1 MKKYRNNGAIGA
13 ILDEYEKSIQELK
26 EVIAHIAPEELIA
39 VVDDQTPDEDC
50 LSVQTILSHVVAAG
64 YNYAI
69 AIRRWLGEEVDY
81 VGKILLTSAAG
92 YQTAL
97 DEMFRYNVSFFDDHP
112 DIALEEFDNDKKIK
126 VRWGQ
131 KYDVEQLFE
140 HAIVHVLRH
149 RRQIERYIIKLGE
162 RQDCNILSDS

>member
-1 MKKYRNNGAIGA
+1 
-13 ILDEYEKSIQELK
+13 
-26 EVIAHIAPEELIA
+26 
-39 VVDDQTPDEDC
+39 
-50 LSVQTILSHVVAAG
+50 
-64 YNYAI
+64 
-69 AIRRWLGEEVDY
+69 
-81 VGKILLTSAAG
+81 
-92 YQTAL
+92 
-97 DEMFRYNVSFFDDHP
+97 MFRYNVSFFDDHP